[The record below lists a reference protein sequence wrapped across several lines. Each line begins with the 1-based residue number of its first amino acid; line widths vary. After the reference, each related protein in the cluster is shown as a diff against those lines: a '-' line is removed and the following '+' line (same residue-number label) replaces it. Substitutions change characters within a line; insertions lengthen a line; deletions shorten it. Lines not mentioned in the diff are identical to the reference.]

1 MGETSVQNVTP
12 RILTFIPRSERWLKD
27 STPVAHHK
35 PVAYFLT
42 IYTIPVHIIF
52 LYFGSPILDPRK
64 GRSYKITVVCMDGC
78 HENQLCQFS
87 QDWLLRFFLN
97 LAQ

>member
-1 MGETSVQNVTP
+1 MGEASVQNVTP

-42 IYTIPVHIIF
+42 IETIPAHIIF
-52 LYFGSPILDPRK
+52 LFLDLP
-64 GRSYKITVVCMDGC
+64 
-78 HENQLCQFS
+78 F
-87 QDWLLRFFLN
+87 LLFFLLMN
-97 LAQ
+97 MNQQPKAAHLP